1 MIWITL
7 IGMLAA
13 AATTVAFLPQ
23 VIRSWRTKKTEDIS
37 LLMYLTMVSGGGLW
51 LLYGLLINDMPLII
65 ANIITLSLTIS
76 TLFLKLK
83 YK

>member
-7 IGMLAA
+7 IGLLAA
-13 AATTVAFLPQ
+13 AATTIAFLPQ

-37 LLMYLTMVSGGGLW
+37 LLMYLTMVTGGSLW

>member
-23 VIRSWRTKKTEDIS
+23 VVRSWRTKKTEDIS
-37 LLMYLTMVSGGGLW
+37 LLMYLTMVTGGGLW
-51 LLYGLLINDMPLII
+51 LSYGLLINDMPLIF

>member
-37 LLMYLTMVSGGGLW
+37 LLMYLTMVTGGGLW
-51 LLYGLLINDMPLII
+51 LLYGLLINDMPLIV